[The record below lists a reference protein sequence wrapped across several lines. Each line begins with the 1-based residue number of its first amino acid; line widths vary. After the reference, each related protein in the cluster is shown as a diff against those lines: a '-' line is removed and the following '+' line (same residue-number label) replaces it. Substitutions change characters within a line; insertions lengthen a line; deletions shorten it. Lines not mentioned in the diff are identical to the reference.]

1 LSTPAEKQAGRGA
14 VNYVCASQAGAPDQ
28 VLAFGCGMSLA
39 VGTEGLN
46 HTVHIAEKSRNVRR
60 IQDCSV
66 GKAGGTQ
73 SSDISGSNL
82 TGIARYFFRET
93 QQLFKLRINRS
104 SAIIG
109 HQRVR

>member
-1 LSTPAEKQAGRGA
+1 MRFTSWSTGPG
-14 VNYVCASQAGAPDQ
+14 
-28 VLAFGCGMSLA
+28 FGFWLRRDLSLA

-46 HTVHIAEKSRNVRR
+46 HTVHIAEKSRNVCR

-109 HQRVR
+109 HQRIC